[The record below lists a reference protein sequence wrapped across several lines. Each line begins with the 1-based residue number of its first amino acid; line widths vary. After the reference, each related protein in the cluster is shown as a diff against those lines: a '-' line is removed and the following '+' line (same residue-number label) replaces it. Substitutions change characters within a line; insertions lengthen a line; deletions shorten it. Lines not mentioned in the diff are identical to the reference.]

1 MIRNKEEFTTF
12 FESNI
17 RPIFEDGVIKTKKK
31 RIKQAKMVT
40 IAFFILF
47 FIMQVVPNI
56 WGLLG
61 LILLFVIFAVC
72 VGVYIYHS
80 KPFEVVD
87 DKKEVILNTIL
98 SEIVPSYI
106 FDNKKF
112 ITREEF
118 INYSFIPPSKMD
130 RFESSECIIGKY
142 KGYETKISESN
153 ILQAVESNDKTKYIK
168 IFQGLIIEVDIKSN
182 PEYHL
187 AISDKGIQ
195 SVANMFSNEEFVNHS
210 KNSEEVSLSNV
221 YLDEKY
227 FILTNDLIK
236 TNKILEPRHLEKIS
250 ELLEQDEHKISIG
263 FSNGKFIVLVD
274 NKSNFFEIFD
284 EGKFEPDVIWDEL
297 INLLKYVKWIDNLEI
312 DFAEIN

>member
-1 MIRNKEEFTTF
+1 MIRNKEEFTTY

-17 RPIFEDGVIKTKKK
+17 RPTFEDGVIKTKKK
-31 RIKQAKMVT
+31 RIKQAKMLT

-47 FIMQVVPNI
+47 FIMQIVPNI
-56 WGLLG
+56 WGPLG
-61 LILLFVIFAVC
+61 LILFFVIFAVC
-72 VGVYIYHS
+72 VGTYIYRS
-80 KPFEVVD
+80 KPFKVVD

-98 SEIVPSYI
+98 SEVVPSFI
-106 FDNKKF
+106 FDNKKS
-112 ITREEF
+112 ITEDEF
-118 INYSFIPPSKMD
+118 INYYFIPPSKMD

-153 ILQAVESNDKTKYIK
+153 ILEAVKSNDKTKYVK
-168 IFQGLIIEVDIKSN
+168 VFQGLIIEMDIKSD
-182 PEYHL
+182 PEFHL
-187 AISDKGIQ
+187 VIADKGIQ
-195 SVANMFSNEEFVNHS
+195 GNANMFSGDEFVNNS
-210 KNSEEVSLSNV
+210 RNSEVVSLSNV

-274 NKSNFFEIFD
+274 NKRNFFEIFD

-297 INLLKYVKWIDNLEI
+297 ISLIKYIKWIDNLE
-312 DFAEIN
+312 